1 MCKVVRGFK
10 MIDKNQ
16 FLAYLMFL
24 ADKHGNSYGV
34 FLSFTC
40 GEEYENIVNVDKVT
54 YNLLN
59 EAKNGLPEDIRHPE
73 NNGFIYV
80 NSIAERMGMD
90 YVEWQM
96 GDFENNDRIK
106 KQLFHK
112 YWHKVSRK
120 GLDELFKELSSTEEY
135 EFKDFL
141 IEECLVK

>member
-1 MCKVVRGFK
+1 

-24 ADKHGNSYGV
+24 ADKYGDSYSV
-34 FLSFTC
+34 FSCFNC
-40 GEEYENIVNVDKVT
+40 DEEYENIVTVDKVT
-54 YNLLN
+54 YNLLD
-59 EAKNGLPEDIRHPE
+59 EAIDGLPEDIRHPE
-73 NNGFIYV
+73 NTGYIYV

-106 KQLFHK
+106 YLLFEK
-112 YWHKVSRK
+112 YKHKVSRK
-120 GLDELFKELSSTEEY
+120 GLEELFKELSSSEEY

-141 IEECLVK
+141 IVKGLIK